1 MKMPVGT
8 QSEAIL
14 VNTPTDRLVVV
25 VISPIA
31 GHREIHCM
39 ALREDGKCDFRFIK
53 CYSGSERPRSSATLV
68 WELVEGIKE
77 VEKSYPPREERPDF
91 SEILQQRGALKKAV
105 KSLHHAI
112 AESGRDYD
120 KHPLINV
127 NRSRVSLALYGCE
140 LVDLG
145 NTDRNA
151 PSGSEYIRPVFVIQE
166 DTDWNFAVDFRLFD
180 GKVFD
185 NLRVELKEKPT
196 TVEQVIG
203 LLRYALIT
211 TKPRLE
217 REGNT
222 FNLENVYMLMV
233 SRLETMETEVNHL
246 LDRLHGH
253 LYI

>member
-1 MKMPVGT
+1 MKIPIAT
-8 QSEAIL
+8 QSETIL
-14 VNTPTDRLVVV
+14 VNTPTDRLMVAVL
-25 VISPIA
+25 SPEI

-39 ALREDGKCDFRFIK
+39 ALREDGMCDFRLIK
-53 CYSGSERPRSSATLV
+53 RYPGGERPRASAALV

-77 VEKSYPPREERPDF
+77 IEKSYPPREERPDF
-91 SEILQQRGALKKAV
+91 CETLKQRGVLKKAV

-112 AESGRDYD
+112 ADAGRDYD
-120 KHPLINV
+120 KHPLISV
-127 NRSRVSLALYGCE
+127 NRSRVSLALYGSE
-140 LVDLG
+140 LVDLN

-151 PSGSEYIRPVFVIQE
+151 SGGTEYIRPVFVVQE
-166 DTDWNFAVDFRLFD
+166 DTQWNFAVDFRLFD

-185 NLRVELKEKPT
+185 NFRVNLSEKPT

-203 LLRYALIT
+203 LVRYAMISST
-211 TKPRLE
+211 PRLE

-222 FNLENVYMLMV
+222 FRLENTYTLMV
-233 SRLETMETEVNHL
+233 SKLESMETEVNHL